1 MHRHTAT
8 QPLSF
13 ALVPTHS
20 DFKQIYDNHARM
32 VFNLCLNYLQ
42 NRQDA
47 EEVTQDVFVKV
58 HAGMGTFRGEA
69 ALRTWIYRIAINSC
83 LDRLKAAKRAKRS
96 VWRLLGF
103 TGDEA
108 ERIAGSDFDHP
119 GVELEQ
125 REATQ
130 RIFQQINA
138 LPTQQKTALL
148 LKTMEG
154 LSQNEVA
161 EVMGTSAKAVES
173 LLSRAR
179 QQLRKDLENTEG

>member
-1 MHRHTAT
+1 M
-8 QPLSF
+8 PK
-13 ALVPTHS
+13 S
-20 DFKQIYDNHARM
+20 DSFKQVYDRHARM

-69 ALRTWIYRIAINSC
+69 AMRTWIYRIAINSC
-83 LDRLKAAKRAKRS
+83 LDRMKAAKRAKRS
-96 VWRLLGF
+96 VWRMLGF
-103 TGDEA
+103 TGDEV
-108 ERIAGSDFDHP
+108 ERIAGSDFEHP
-119 GVELEQ
+119 GVALEQ

-130 RIFQQINA
+130 RIFLQINA
-138 LPTQQKTALL
+138 LPVQQRTALL
-148 LKTMEG
+148 LKTLEG

-161 EVMGTSAKAVES
+161 EVLGVSAKAVES

-179 QQLRKDLENTEG
+179 QQLRKDMENSEG